1 MKKKILI
8 VLTVVAVTANAQ
20 RLPDCLRT
28 SDYFKGG
35 YDALVE
41 RMLLPQ
47 ATEAEYD
54 NLSFGRIWG
63 LIIKPSF
70 SQEES
75 IYCIKTESGHKLV
88 MRLPENSIWYTARH
102 ITYDEK
108 KSTTPGGLKVSN
120 LERNKVRWEDI
131 ELDMKVKVCELDIT
145 SEQASVLSELFRMA
159 INTSTSLMSNFES
172 YSIVTKENG
181 EKEIQKYWGEDGETT
196 LFFYNGCAA
205 ECWSPEEGK
214 LKRLIDI
221 RQAMRSAIDNNDN
234 TLIEAVL
241 PEARALT
248 LEFRELLPD
257 WAREYLELTKE

>member
-1 MKKKILI
+1 MKKILSI
-8 VLTVVAVTANAQ
+8 VLSLASILANAQ

-28 SDYFKGG
+28 SEYFKDG
-35 YDALVE
+35 YRALVE
-41 RMLLPQ
+41 RMLLPES
-47 ATEAEYD
+47 TEDEYND
-54 NLSFGRIWG
+54 LRFGRIWG
-63 LIIKPSF
+63 IVILPSF

-75 IYCIKTESGHKLV
+75 VYCLRTSFGFKLV

-108 KSTTPGGLKVSN
+108 KSTTPSGIQVSSM
-120 LERNKVRWEDI
+120 ERNNVRWEDV
-131 ELDMKVKVCELDIT
+131 ELDMNVKVRELNIT
-145 SEQASVLSELFRMA
+145 REQASVLSELFRMA
-159 INTSTSLMSNFES
+159 INTSTSLMSSYES

-181 EKEIQKYWGEDGETT
+181 EKEIQKYEGLDGETT

-221 RQAMRSAIDNNDN
+221 RQAIRDAIDNNDN
-234 TLIEAVL
+234 GIIQDAL

-257 WAREYLELTKE
+257 WAKEYLELSE

>member
-1 MKKKILI
+1 MRKILSI
-8 VLTVVAVTANAQ
+8 VLTLAAITANAQ

-28 SDYFKGG
+28 SDYFKSG

-47 ATEAEYD
+47 ANEQEYD
-54 NLSFGRIWG
+54 NLRFGRIWG
-63 LIIKPSF
+63 LVILPSF

-75 IYCIKTESGHKLV
+75 IYCINTESGPKLV

-102 ITYDEK
+102 VTYDEK
-108 KSTTPGGLKVSN
+108 KSTTPSGLKVSN
-120 LERNKVRWEDI
+120 MKRNKVRWEDV
-131 ELDMKVKVCELDIT
+131 ELDMKVTVRELDIT

-205 ECWSPEEGK
+205 ECWSPEDGK

-221 RQAMRSAIDNNDN
+221 RQAIRSAIDNRDN
-234 TLIEAVL
+234 SIIEAVL
-241 PEARALT
+241 PEAKALT
-248 LEFRELLPD
+248 LEFQELLPD
-257 WAREYLELTKE
+257 WAKKYLELTK

>member
-1 MKKKILI
+1 MKKIFLL
-8 VLTVVAVTANAQ
+8 VLASVAVMTNAQ

-28 SDYFKGG
+28 SDYFKSG

-54 NLSFGRIWG
+54 NLRFGRIWG

-75 IYCIKTESGHKLV
+75 IYCVKTSFGSKLV

-102 ITYDEK
+102 ITYDKKETTTPSGIQVSSIEK
-108 KSTTPGGLKVSN
+108 KN
-120 LERNKVRWEDI
+120 VRWEDV

-159 INTSTSLMSNFES
+159 INTSTSLMSNFEH
-172 YSIVTKENG
+172 YSIVTNENG
-181 EKEIQKYWGEDGETT
+181 ERDVQKTWGEDGETT
-196 LFFYNGCAA
+196 VFFYNGCAA

-221 RQAMRSAIDNNDN
+221 RQAMRNAIDNNDN
-234 TLIEAVL
+234 SIIEAVL

-248 LEFRELLPD
+248 LDFRELLPD
-257 WAREYLELTKE
+257 WAKEYLELTEE